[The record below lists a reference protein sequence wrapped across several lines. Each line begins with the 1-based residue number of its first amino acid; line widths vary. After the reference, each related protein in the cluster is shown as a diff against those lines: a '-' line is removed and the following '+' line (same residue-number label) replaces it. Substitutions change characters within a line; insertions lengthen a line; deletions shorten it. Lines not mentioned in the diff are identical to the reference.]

1 MPRARQILYVSYAE
15 VRRLHGRETYTAP
28 SRFLGEVP
36 PEMIEEVRPG
46 VVRSAYQ
53 VNAAGGHD
61 NHGDPVKLG
70 GRVRHN
76 SFGEGVVLSVEG
88 RGEHTRVQVNFESV
102 GNKWL
107 VLAYA
112 NLEML

>member
-1 MPRARQILYVSYAE
+1 M
-15 VRRLHGRETYTAP
+15 RRLHGRESYTAP
-28 SRFLGEVP
+28 SRFLGEIP
-36 PEMIEEVRPG
+36 GELLSEVRAGSHVVNRIPTTATQPG
-46 VVRSAYQ
+46 
-53 VNAAGGHD
+53 
-61 NHGDPVKLG
+61 GDTSIQLG

-76 SFGEGVVLSVEG
+76 SFGDGVVLSVEG

-112 NLEML
+112 NLETI